1 MNMNMERLIKSSL
14 AILLTFTL
22 FGCASSQPFTSKT
35 STKSDQKSSDVSIK
49 KEKKESKEVSKK
61 KENEDINKEV
71 VNNTSESAS
80 QQISS
85 ETNSEQVSKETT
97 SQSSTN
103 ETITEDVELLN
114 MANSRIHDY
123 WKTYYCFMAGTYFSY
138 DTGTITNYVHIND
151 SRINS
156 LQDIDNVWYEHFS
169 RRYPVPY
176 YDMNINPYKRLPFI
190 EREDGIYELYQV
202 DGIAGT
208 TFFFDHIVKKTS
220 DEIWFAYYGKG
231 LDGNIYDTGQLWSFV
246 YEDGIWK
253 YGQITKS

>member
-1 MNMNMERLIKSSL
+1 MNMERLIKTSL
-14 AILLTFTL
+14 AILLSFTL
-22 FGCASSQPFTSKT
+22 FGCTSSQSSTSKP
-35 STKSDQKSSDVSIK
+35 SDKTTQKSS
-49 KEKKESKEVSKK
+49 EVSKK
-61 KENEDINKEV
+61 KDKKKSKKVSKKKTDDDTDKKISAD
-71 VNNTSESAS
+71 NTSEKTY
-80 QQISS
+80 QQETSS
-85 ETNSEQVSKETT
+85 EQLSNDT
-97 SQSSTN
+97 SAQSSTN
-103 ETITEDVELLN
+103 EVSTEDVELLN

-190 EREDGIYELYQV
+190 KREDGIYELYQV